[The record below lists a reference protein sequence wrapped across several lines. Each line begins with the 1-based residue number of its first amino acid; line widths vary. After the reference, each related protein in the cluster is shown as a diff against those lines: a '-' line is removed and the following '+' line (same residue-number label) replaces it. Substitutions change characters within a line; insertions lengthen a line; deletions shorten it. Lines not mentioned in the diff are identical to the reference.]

1 MKKDTHGHMAGFTI
15 VEMLIVVG
23 ILSVVMGAI
32 YSIFLTHQ
40 KAAYTQ
46 EDVVE
51 VQQNLRIAMDSIARD
66 TKMAGALVPMDGA
79 QTTPIRAGL
88 ANYATVLSLN
98 TGSASG
104 HLARITRTKP
114 TTMGFATY
122 STNVESSA
130 VVDMF
135 SVGDTVRIIR
145 PLNNSETIL
154 NTAMVVDAVNRSGP
168 TLVLKRSDNNP
179 FADDTTILLGDMIAK
194 TGTGVRPDT
203 IEYTLVDA
211 GTTVNLF
218 TCPQNQRCLQ
228 RTENGVAA
236 NIIATNM
243 DDFRVSYI
251 LDDATETIAPTDT
264 SVIRSIRVTLT
275 GTTTSPAYLGSSEK
289 KRQLTSIIMLRN
301 RR

>member
-1 MKKDTHGHMAGFTI
+1 MAGFTI
-15 VEMLIVVG
+15 VELLVVVG

-66 TKMAGALVPMDGA
+66 TKIAGALVPMDGA
-79 QTTPIRAGL
+79 QTTPIRAAL
-88 ANYATVLSLN
+88 ANYSTMLSLN
-98 TGSASG
+98 TGSAAG
-104 HLARITRTKP
+104 HFARITRTKP
-114 TTMGFATY
+114 TAEFATY
-122 STNVESSA
+122 STNVESA
-130 VVDMF
+130 AAVDMF
-135 SVGDTVRIIR
+135 SAGDTVRIIR
-145 PLNNSETIL
+145 PLD
-154 NTAMVVDAVNRSGP
+154 NTEPIFDTKMVVDAVNRSSP
-168 TLVLKRSDNNP
+168 SLVLKKSAGGNFPANE
-179 FADDTTILLGDMIAK
+179 TILLGDMITK
-194 TGTGVRPDT
+194 TGTGTRPDT
-203 IEYTLVDA
+203 IAYSLVDA

-228 RTENGVAA
+228 RTENGVA

-243 DDFRVSYI
+243 DALRVSYI
-251 LDDATETIAPTDT
+251 LDDATETRTPADT

-275 GTTTSPAYLGSSEK
+275 GKTTSPAYLGSSEK
-289 KRQLTSIIMLRN
+289 TRQLTSIIMLRN